1 MSLRDELQHS
11 LGGAYTIEREL
22 GGGGMSH
29 VFAATETALG
39 RQVVVKVLSP
49 ELAVGLS
56 GSRFEREIRLAAAL
70 QQANIVPL
78 LSAGEFDGRPYYT
91 MPFVDGLSLRHR
103 LSSGPLP
110 IGDVISVLRD
120 VARALAYAHERGVVH
135 RDIKPDNV
143 LLSGDAA
150 VVTDFGIAKALI
162 RASTMTPDGEGT
174 PRADASVVTQI
185 GTAIGTPA
193 YMAPEQG
200 VGDPGT
206 DHRADLYA
214 LGCLGYE
221 LLCGETP
228 FHARSVHQTFLAHVN
243 ETPVPIAERRAD
255 CPPGLAALVMLCLE
269 KDPAKRPQS
278 AREVLQAL
286 DTVSTPGATLRK
298 PGRSTRPRVVVTG
311 ILALAVIAALA
322 VFIARRPRAPAAPS
336 GVKTL
341 AVLPFENVGRDSARE
356 YLVDGMTDELATALG
371 KLPGVRVAARTS
383 TYRYKSRVA
392 SGAGIDPREVGRTL
406 SVGLVLVGSIRSAGQ
421 QYVASAQ
428 LVDASTGQ
436 EISSDKFTSDAT
448 DLLTLESGLAREITA
463 ALAPRLSGG
472 RASAATAAPAQI
484 AQGTANHDAY
494 DLYWRGRF
502 LLFARRTL
510 PRAVDLFQQ
519 AIDKDSSFARAYAAL
534 GETLEY
540 LPYFN
545 GVPADSVR
553 GRAMRAARRALE
565 IDSTLAQARV
575 ALGLA
580 HMHAFEWTE
589 AGDEFRRAI
598 AADSND
604 VSALT
609 QYARYLLYTGRPPDA
624 LATITRA
631 ATLEPFS
638 PVVAAWKVSSLS
650 LLGRH
655 DEALAESRR
664 VMEVDSMSPPL
675 IQLSTLAYLAAN
687 RNADA
692 RLVATRG
699 PLKGPP
705 FGGNLALAI
714 GRSGDRTTALRM
726 AHEFEAQMPRWFSAS
741 TAALAYLGVGDTAR
755 ALDDFEKATVGR
767 EIWPSFAPLC
777 DYAFDPIRGS
787 KRFSVLIRRVGLD
800 DELLTRPG
808 ACRVDVRR

>member
-1 MSLRDELQHS
+1 
-11 LGGAYTIEREL
+11 
-22 GGGGMSH
+22 
-29 VFAATETALG
+29 
-39 RQVVVKVLSP
+39 
-49 ELAVGLS
+49 
-56 GSRFEREIRLAAAL
+56 
-70 QQANIVPL
+70 
-78 LSAGEFDGRPYYT
+78 
-91 MPFVDGLSLRHR
+91 
-103 LSSGPLP
+103 
-110 IGDVISVLRD
+110 
-120 VARALAYAHERGVVH
+120 
-135 RDIKPDNV
+135 V

-162 RASTMTPDGEGT
+162 RASTMTPDGEGAA
-174 PRADASVVTQI
+174 RADASVVTQI
-185 GTAIGTPA
+185 GMAIGTPA

-228 FHARSVHQTFLAHVN
+228 FHARPVHQTFLAHVN

-286 DTVSTPGATLRK
+286 DTVSAPAATLRK
-298 PGRSTRPRVVVTG
+298 PGRPARQRVVVTG
-311 ILALAVIAALA
+311 ILALAVIATLA
-322 VFIARRPRAPAAPS
+322 VFIVRRPRASAAAS

-341 AVLPFENVGRDSARE
+341 AVLPFENVGGDSARE
-356 YLVDGMTDELATALG
+356 YLVDGMTDELATAFG

-406 SVGLVLVGSIRSAGQ
+406 SVGLVLVGSIRLAGQ

-463 ALAPRLSGG
+463 ALAPRLSVGG
-472 RASAATAAPAQI
+472 GSAATAATAATAHV
-484 AQGTANHDAY
+484 AQGTANRDAY

-502 LLFARRTL
+502 LLFARRNL
-510 PRAVDLFQQ
+510 SLAVDLFQQ

-553 GRAMRAARRALE
+553 TRAMRAAQRALA
-565 IDSTLAQARV
+565 IDSTLAQAHI

-589 AGDEFRRAI
+589 ASDELRRAI

-609 QYARYLLYTGRPPDA
+609 QYARYLLYVGRPADA
-624 LATITRA
+624 LAIITRA

-664 VMEVDSMSPPL
+664 GIEVDSMSPPL
-675 IQLSTLAYLAAN
+675 IQISTLAYLGAN
-687 RNADA
+687 RSAEA
-692 RLVATRG
+692 RAVAMRG

-714 GRSGDRTTALRM
+714 GKSGDRQTALRM
-726 AHEFEAQMPRWFSAS
+726 ARDFDAKKQWFSAS

-755 ALDDFEKATVGR
+755 ALDAFERATAAR

-777 DYAFDPIRGS
+777 DYAFDPIRGT
-787 KRFSVLIRRVGLD
+787 KRFAVLIRRVGLD

>member
-39 RQVVVKVLSP
+39 RRVVVKVLSP

-56 GSRFEREIRLAAAL
+56 GGRFEREIRLAAAL

-91 MPFVDGLSLRHR
+91 MPYVDGLSLRHR

-162 RASTMTPDGEGT
+162 RASTMTPDSESASH
-174 PRADASVVTQI
+174 ADASVVTQI

-228 FHARSVHQTFLAHVN
+228 FHARPVHQTFLAHVN

-255 CPPGLAALVMLCLE
+255 CPSGLAALVMLCLE

-286 DTVSTPGATLRK
+286 DSVSTPAATIRK
-298 PGRSTRPRVVVTG
+298 PGRPASQRVVVTG

-322 VFIARRPRAPAAPS
+322 VFIVRRPRASAVAS

-341 AVLPFENVGRDSARE
+341 AVLPFENIGGDSARE
-356 YLVDGMTDELATALG
+356 YLVDGMTDELATAFG

-406 SVGLVLVGSIRSAGQ
+406 SVGLVLVGSIRLAGQ

-436 EISSDKFTSDAT
+436 EISSEKFTSDAT
-448 DLLTLESGLAREITA
+448 DLLNLESGLAREITA

-472 RASAATAAPAQI
+472 GGPAATAATAQV
-484 AQGTANHDAY
+484 AQGTANRDAY

-510 PRAVDLFQQ
+510 PLAVDLFQQ
-519 AIDKDSSFARAYAAL
+519 AIDKDSSFARAHAAL

-553 GRAMRAARRALE
+553 SRAMRAAQRALA
-565 IDSTLAQARV
+565 IDSTLAQAHV

-589 AGDEFRRAI
+589 AGDELRRAI

-609 QYARYLLYTGRPPDA
+609 QYARYLLYIGRPADA
-624 LATITRA
+624 LAVITRA

-664 VMEVDSMSPPL
+664 GIEVDSMSPPL
-675 IQLSTLAYLAAN
+675 IQISTLAYLGAHRSAE
-687 RNADA
+687 AKA
-692 RLVATRG
+692 IAMRG

-714 GRSGDRTTALRM
+714 GKSGDRQTALRM
-726 AHEFEAQMPRWFSAS
+726 ARDFDAKKQWFSAS
-741 TAALAYLGVGDTAR
+741 TAGLAYLGVGDSAR
-755 ALDDFEKATVGR
+755 ALDEFEKATVAR

-777 DYAFDPIRGS
+777 DYAFDPIRAS
-787 KRFSVLIRRVGLD
+787 KRFSALIRRVGLD

>member
-110 IGDVISVLRD
+110 IGEVISVLRD

-162 RASTMTPDGEGT
+162 RASTVTPDGDSASH
-174 PRADASVVTQI
+174 ADASVVTQI

-228 FHARSVHQTFLAHVN
+228 FHARPVHQTFLAHVN
-243 ETPVPIAERRAD
+243 ETPVPIADRRAD

-286 DTVSTPGATLRK
+286 DSVGAPGATLRK
-298 PGRSTRPRVVVTG
+298 PGRSTRSRVVVTG
-311 ILALAVIAALA
+311 VVAIAVIAASA
-322 VFIARRPRAPAAPS
+322 IFVVRRRTAATSGS

-341 AVLPFENVGRDSARE
+341 AVLPFDNVGGDSTRE
-356 YLVDGMTDELATALG
+356 YLVDGVTDELATAFG

-383 TYRYKSRVA
+383 TYRYKSQIA
-392 SGAGIDPREVGRTL
+392 QHAGIDPREVGRML
-406 SVGLVLVGSIRSAGQ
+406 SVGLVLVGSIRSAGDQ
-421 QYVASAQ
+421 LVASAQ

-436 EISSDKFTSDAT
+436 EISSDTFKSDAK
-448 DLLTLESGLAREITA
+448 DLFALESGLAREITA
-463 ALAPRLSGG
+463 ALAPRLSSG
-472 RASAATAAPAQI
+472 AAAVARTPANV
-484 AQGTANHDAY
+484 AQGTLNRDAH
-494 DLYWRGRF
+494 DLYLRGRF

-510 PRAVDLFQQ
+510 PKAVELFQL
-519 AIDKDSSFARAYAAL
+519 AIDKDSSYALAYAAL

-553 GRAMRAARRALE
+553 ARAMRAAQRALA
-565 IDSTLAQARV
+565 IDSTLAQAHV

-609 QYARYLLYTGRPPDA
+609 QYARYLLYTGRPADA
-624 LATITRA
+624 LAIITRA

-638 PVVAAWKVSSLS
+638 PIVAAWKVSSLS

-664 VMEVDSMSPPL
+664 VIEVDSVSPPL

-687 RNADA
+687 RSADA
-692 RLVATRG
+692 RLIAMRG

-714 GRSGDRTTALRM
+714 GKSGDRTTALRM
-726 AHEFEAQMPRWFSAS
+726 AHEFEAQLPRWFSAS
-741 TAALAYLGVGDTAR
+741 TAALAYLGVGDTTR
-755 ALDDFEKATVGR
+755 ALDYFEKATAAR

-787 KRFSVLIRRVGLD
+787 KRFAVLIRRVGLD

>member
-39 RQVVVKVLSP
+39 RRVVVKVLSP
-49 ELAVGLS
+49 ELAAGLS

-162 RASTMTPDGEGT
+162 RASTISPDGGGAAH
-174 PRADASVVTQI
+174 ADASVVTQI

-228 FHARSVHQTFLAHVN
+228 FHARPVHQTFLAHVN
-243 ETPVPIAERRAD
+243 ETPVPIASRRAD
-255 CPPGLAALVMLCLE
+255 CPRGLAALVMLCLE
-269 KDPAKRPQS
+269 KEPAERPQS

-286 DTVSTPGATLRK
+286 DTVGTPAPTLRK
-298 PGRSTRPRVVVTG
+298 PGRPASKRVVLTG
-311 ILALAVIAALA
+311 VLALAAIAALA
-322 VFIARRPRAPAAPS
+322 VFIVRRPRASAAPG

-341 AVLPFENVGRDSARE
+341 AVLPFQNVGGDSARE
-356 YLVDGMTDELATALG
+356 YLVDGMTDELATAFG
-371 KLPGVRVAARTS
+371 KLSGVRVAARTS

-406 SVGLVLVGSIRSAGQ
+406 SVGLVLVGSIRSAGRQ
-421 QYVASAQ
+421 FVASAQ
-428 LVDASTGQ
+428 LVDANTGQ
-436 EISSDKFTSDAT
+436 EISSDRFTSDAT
-448 DLLTLESGLAREITA
+448 DLLSLAREITA
-463 ALAPRLSGG
+463 ALAPRLSGAG
-472 RASAATAAPAQI
+472 GSAATAAPAQV
-484 AQGTANHDAY
+484 AQGTANREAY

-502 LLFARRTL
+502 LLSARRTL

-519 AIDKDSSFARAYAAL
+519 AIDKDSSYARAYAAL

-553 GRAMRAARRALE
+553 ARAMRAALRALA
-565 IDSTLAQARV
+565 IDSSLAQAHV

-580 HMHAFEWTE
+580 HMHAFEWNA
-589 AGDEFRRAI
+589 AGDELRRAI
-598 AADSND
+598 ASDSND

-609 QYARYLLYTGRPPDA
+609 QYARYLLYVGRPADA
-624 LATITRA
+624 LVIITRA

-664 VMEVDSMSPPL
+664 AMEVDSMSPPL

-687 RNADA
+687 RSAEA
-692 RLVATRG
+692 RAVATRG

-714 GRSGDRTTALRM
+714 GKSGDRKTALLM
-726 AHEFEAQMPRWFSAS
+726 AHQFEAQMPRWFSAS
-741 TAALAYLGVGDTAR
+741 TAALAYLGIGDTAR
-755 ALDDFEKATVGR
+755 ALDDFEKATAAR
-767 EIWPSFAPLC
+767 EIWPSFAPIC
-777 DYAFDPIRGS
+777 DYVFDAIRGS
-787 KRFSVLIRRVGLD
+787 KRFAVLTGRVGLD
-800 DELLTRPG
+800 GTLLTRPG